1 MKIQYFIDV
10 TVLTQNF
17 DESQRLMADV
27 LTNMHG
33 VANRRGEG
41 RDGYYAIDL
50 PGYREGQDRS
60 LGKTFRIFAEKTDHL
75 TFVKDAVAARM
86 GSSVNI
92 TEPVH
97 ILKDM
102 IRGYRQIK
110 KFNIPRPGSFSKR
123 PVEEQLAARTKR
135 MTSANDL
142 PYFIDRTGGRMRST
156 HIKMTTAT
164 VEAQAN
170 DDLDISPNSYGLAAL
185 RPDDKHSDFWV
196 PIL

>member
-75 TFVKDAVAARM
+75 TFVKDAVATRM

-123 PVEEQLAARTKR
+123 PVEEQLAARTQR

-142 PYFIDRTGGRMRST
+142 P
-156 HIKMTTAT
+156 
-164 VEAQAN
+164 
-170 DDLDISPNSYGLAAL
+170 
-185 RPDDKHSDFWV
+185 
-196 PIL
+196 